1 MNAMLRVSSLARFAS
16 LTCLFRLAPLAP
28 LAPLAMIA
36 ACATP
41 ALEPSASAPAVV
53 PAETPPAAPLPEP
66 VLKEGLVVG
75 DPEAE
80 GIDPS
85 ALANLIAR
93 AKAQHSEAL
102 VVLKNGKLVYE
113 DYFGLA
119 DEPIVAMSASKS
131 FTSLAIGFLLAEGK
145 LASLDELVSK
155 TLPGFAQDS
164 RKAKITYRHLL
175 TQTSG
180 IDPKRAGGSKGD
192 IEAHALAVSCVFE
205 PGTSWQYSN
214 NGIDIL
220 AALAGKLAG
229 KPMDQYLNE
238 KLFHPLGIAD
248 VDWMHDAKGVP
259 LGAGEMRIRP
269 LDMAKVGQAMLD
281 HGKWRGAHVIP
292 ETWTELSFAQSNT
305 FEPLYGMLW
314 WRSARVTSIGLTAD
328 LLAQW
333 KTAGLDP
340 AIAAK
345 AQPLVGQ
352 QFPTWTKYVDA
363 MSALLTLE
371 ERDALD
377 AVVKAA
383 DHLTYVRH
391 LEVGA
396 ITAYDAAGWLGQFLV
411 VAPEKNLVAVRMRRA
426 RDRDYGGGQEVDGF
440 PTFPADVPAIVR

>member
-1 MNAMLRVSSLARFAS
+1 
-16 LTCLFRLAPLAP
+16 
-28 LAPLAMIA
+28 
-36 ACATP
+36 
-41 ALEPSASAPAVV
+41 
-53 PAETPPAAPLPEP
+53 

-80 GIDPS
+80 GIDAS
-85 ALANLIAR
+85 ALTKLVAK

-131 FTSLAIGFLLAEGK
+131 FTSLAFGFLVAEGK

-155 TLPGFAQDS
+155 TLPGLASDP

-192 IEAHALAVSCVFE
+192 IEAHALEVSCLFE

-214 NGIDIL
+214 NGVDLL

-229 KPMDQYLNE
+229 KPMDEYLNE

-248 VDWMHDAKGVP
+248 VDWKRDKKGVP

-281 HGKWRGAHVIP
+281 RGKWRSAQVIP
-292 ETWTELSFAQSNT
+292 ETWTQLSFAQSNT
-305 FEPLYGMLW
+305 FEPLYGLLW
-314 WRSARVTSIGLTAD
+314 WRSAPVTAIGLTDD

-333 KTAGLDP
+333 KTGGLDP

-352 QFPTWTKYVDA
+352 KYPTWSKYQTA
-363 MSALLTLE
+363 MTMLLTLD
-371 ERDALD
+371 ERNALD
-377 AVVKAA
+377 AVVKAG
-383 DHLTYVRH
+383 DHLTYVRD
-391 LEVGA
+391 LELGA
-396 ITAYDAAGWLGQFLV
+396 VTAYDAAGWLGQFLV

-426 RDRDYGGGQEVDGF
+426 RDSDYGSGPEVDGF
-440 PTFPADVPAIVR
+440 STFPSEVPAIAH